1 MGNDSGQGI
10 WIFAEQRNGRVKGV
24 AYELLAKG
32 RELADTLKTELSAVC
47 FGHGIGEVDQLLAHG
62 ADKVYLVDSPD
73 LAGNQEDL
81 YTQQLAALIQQY
93 GPEMV
98 LAGATAFGRAF
109 IPRVAARL
117 KTGLTADCTG
127 LEYDAERGLLQQT
140 KPAFG
145 DNIMAIIVCPTA
157 RPQMATVR
165 PRVFAR
171 GTPDKTRKGE
181 IIRLDFD
188 RERMTARTKLLDFVE
203 ELGPA
208 VRIEEADIVVAGG
221 RGLGKAENFAMLVD
235 LARATGAAVG
245 ASRAAVDEGWMPYSA
260 QVGQTGK
267 TVCPRLYI
275 AVGIS
280 GAIQHLAGMQNADII
295 VAINDDPNAP
305 IFEVA
310 TYGIVGDL
318 LKVVPL
324 LTEKLKNR

>member
-1 MGNDSGQGI
+1 
-10 WIFAEQRNGRVKGV
+10 
-24 AYELLAKG
+24 
-32 RELADTLKTELSAVC
+32 
-47 FGHGIGEVDQLLAHG
+47 
-62 ADKVYLVDSPD
+62 
-73 LAGNQEDL
+73 
-81 YTQQLAALIQQY
+81 
-93 GPEMV
+93 
-98 LAGATAFGRAF
+98 
-109 IPRVAARL
+109 
-117 KTGLTADCTG
+117 
-127 LEYDAERGLLQQT
+127 
-140 KPAFG
+140 
-145 DNIMAIIVCPTA
+145 
-157 RPQMATVR
+157 
-165 PRVFAR
+165 
-171 GTPDKTRKGE
+171 
-181 IIRLDFD
+181 LDFD
-188 RERMTARTKLLDFVE
+188 RERMTARTKLLDFAE

-235 LARATGAAVG
+235 LAQATGAAVG

-318 LKVVPL
+318 FKVVPL